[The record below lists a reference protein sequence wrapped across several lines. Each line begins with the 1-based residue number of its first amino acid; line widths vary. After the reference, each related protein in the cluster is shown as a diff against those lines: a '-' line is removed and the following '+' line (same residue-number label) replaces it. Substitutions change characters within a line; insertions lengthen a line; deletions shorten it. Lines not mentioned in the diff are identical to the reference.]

1 MLLLWLVMFYFI
13 VNYGGGIII
22 SKRSKITIREN
33 VKNTYIFGRQNR
45 YEQSGVGLGSELWY
59 RSHTGTELWGGMVNS
74 FLYDNNSIHIARE
87 LIGKWY
93 RNIREVLQTYS
104 RFVKMR
110 NLGEEATSDMN
121 LYCTWRF

>member
-1 MLLLWLVMFYFI
+1 MVGNVLFHCQLWRGHYYFEK
-13 VNYGGGIII
+13 VKNNYQ
-22 SKRSKITIREN
+22 RER
-33 VKNTYIFGRQNR
+33 KNTYIFGRQNR